1 MNNPSSNLPPPP
13 KFASQSTGQGPATV
27 DDWMQFIRWLYQLY
41 GRTVDNIGA
50 TQSIAFNATPHPAM
64 SADALMGQA
73 QVLRQPSIPEA
84 QGVVL
89 TPNQPP
95 ITAPRVD
102 ELDALTTL
110 AISRQP
116 LRSTS
121 GSGLDI
127 EDTHAHR
134 VANYPATNYPVG
146 QGFFETDRQVRYLV
160 ELVGGV
166 NVWGYQSGVYRTVH
180 TNIPVDLGTYDAG
193 FLFADTT
200 FDHTL
205 CWTGTGWNFNEGD
218 QSQYIAMGSSAGPP
232 TGGIWHP
239 CDGGTYQC
247 LNPDGTTAMVLTQNL
262 NGQVVMITGGG
273 FSTSLRLASSPS
285 LLGNVGVAIANDG
298 DAGVL
303 VAVAGVGTLAALNP
317 HTHALT
323 VTQPIINPPND
334 GNGGLPMHYA
344 GSSWFLRA

>member
-1 MNNPSSNLPPPP
+1 MSSNLSSPP
-13 KFASQSTGQGPATV
+13 KFVNPITGTGPQTA
-27 DDWMQFIRWLYQLY
+27 DDWMQFIRWLFSLY
-41 GRTVDNIGA
+41 TTTVGNINA
-50 TQSIAFNATPHPAM
+50 TQSITFSPDYQAPTPAE
-64 SADALMGQA
+64 SILGAG

-84 QGVVL
+84 QGVVI
-89 TPNQPP
+89 TPNQPS

-121 GSGLDI
+121 GNGLDI
-127 EDTHAHR
+127 EDTHANR
-134 VANYPATNYPVG
+134 VANYPAANYLVG

-232 TGGIWHP
+232 TGG
-239 CDGGTYQC
+239 
-247 LNPDGTTAMVLTQNL
+247 NL
-262 NGQVVMITGGG
+262 V
-273 FSTSLRLASSPS
+273 SLRRR
-285 LLGNVGVAIANDG
+285 NVSMPESRWHHGDGV
-298 DAGVL
+298 DAE
-303 VAVAGVGTLAALNP
+303 
-317 HTHALT
+317 
-323 VTQPIINPPND
+323 
-334 GNGGLPMHYA
+334 
-344 GSSWFLRA
+344 S